1 MATNEYL
8 RLSNAENPLLSLFY
22 KYNFVDTFLLFRP
35 VMKKETKW
43 TEKFGVND
51 TTKLWIRRT
60 EYRLNQTLPG
70 ILPMREVFEE
80 KELELFN
87 PLQTACMSISN
98 SNDDLSLFIRLVDH
112 GFGLT
117 YLNSLL
123 GQLRGILQA
132 FVGGGVENYKV
143 ISFIFITSK

>member
-1 MATNEYL
+1 MI
-8 RLSNAENPLLSLFY
+8 S
-22 KYNFVDTFLLFRP
+22 RP
-35 VMKKETKW
+35 VIKKETKW

-60 EYRLNQTLPG
+60 EFKLNQILPGTLP
-70 ILPMREVFEE
+70 LREVFEE
-80 KELELFN
+80 RELDMFN
-87 PLQTACMSISN
+87 PLQTACMNISN
-98 SNDDLSLFIRLVDH
+98 SNDELSLYTRLVDH
-112 GFGLT
+112 GFGAT

-143 ISFIFITSK
+143 SLDKNNFF